1 MRMNDLTL
9 GLVVLAGAVA
19 IFLSSL
25 QFSPIPGQ
33 AYGAETMPKTIAL
46 LASGLGIFM
55 VGKSLATGER
65 RLGVALAD
73 WTRSPASLFGL
84 FAALGLV
91 LAYILFSGAIG
102 FLPMGFIVTAGLML
116 VLGVR
121 PLTAI
126 PVSLL
131 AVVVVQQ
138 AFGRLLLV
146 PLPRSAMLG
155 FLW

>member
-19 IFLSSL
+19 IFLSAL

-33 AYGAETMPKTIAL
+33 AYGAETMPKAIAL
-46 LASGLGIFM
+46 LTFGLGLYL
-55 VGKSLATGER
+55 VGRSLAAGETR
-65 RLGVALAD
+65 PAMVLAG
-73 WTRSPASLFGL
+73 WTRSPASLLGL
-84 FAALGLV
+84 AAAIGLV
-91 LAYILFSGAIG
+91 LAYILFSGTVG
-102 FLPMGFIVTAGLML
+102 FLPMAFIVTAGLML

-126 PVSLL
+126 AVSLL
-131 AVVVVQQ
+131 AVVVIQQ